1 MTSLF
6 GQELSPAM
14 TALVYIVLAL
24 ALLILGGSIY
34 YYWSYARKIERFLA
48 RDNVNNNMMR
58 QDLVDRCVSHRLY
71 RARERRQ
78 RLRIALAA
86 LGEHAQATEKAE

>member
-6 GQELSPAM
+6 GQELSPGM

-58 QDLVDRCVSHRLY
+58 QDLVDRCVWR
-71 RARERRQ
+71 
-78 RLRIALAA
+78 RLR
-86 LGEHAQATEKAE
+86 ATGSHSRHVEEKY